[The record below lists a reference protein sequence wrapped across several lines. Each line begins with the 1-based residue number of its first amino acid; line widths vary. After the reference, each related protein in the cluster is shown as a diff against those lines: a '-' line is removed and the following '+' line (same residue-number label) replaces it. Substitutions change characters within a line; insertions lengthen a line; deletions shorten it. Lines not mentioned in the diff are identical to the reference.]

1 MPDILEGKNQ
11 SIPQDDS
18 KATFA
23 SNISRADERVDW
35 QRNAQEIHNH
45 IRGLAPWP
53 VAYTTMDDK
62 NMKILLHISL
72 KIKLGNQEQ
81 SLQQQS
87 KQSLL
92 VRNQMMLL
100 Q

>member
-1 MPDILEGKNQ
+1 MAGCI
-11 SIPQDDS
+11 
-18 KATFA
+18 
-23 SNISRADERVDW
+23 
-35 QRNAQEIHNH
+35 
-45 IRGLAPWP
+45 
-53 VAYTTMDDK
+53 YTTMDDK

-72 KIKLGNQEQ
+72 KIKLGNEQ

-87 KQSLL
+87 NKSLL